1 MGIGYLQVLIR
12 QIKNYLPIK
21 SWPQDD
27 RPREKLFRNGE
38 HALTNSE
45 LLAIIL
51 RTGVKGRSALDL
63 ARSILGKFKTFRDIG
78 RADLCDWKKFKGIGH
93 AKIAQVKAA
102 IEIGRRLK
110 EEKIK
115 EKRTKIKSSRDA
127 AEILIPRM
135 RDLKKEVFKIL
146 LLNSQNRIIDI
157 IEAEEGTVNQ
167 AKPIIREIFQKA
179 LQLCASFIIC
189 VHNHPS
195 GNPKPSP
202 EDIEF
207 TQELSRAGE
216 ALLLK
221 CLDHIIIGNGSYFS
235 FSDKGLL

>member
-1 MGIGYLQVLIR
+1 MKK
-12 QIKNYLPIK
+12 IKNYLSIK
-21 SWPQDD
+21 HWPQDD

-38 HALTNSE
+38 HTLANSE

-63 ARSILGKFKTFRDIG
+63 ARSILQKFKTFRDIG
-78 RADLCDWKKFKGIGH
+78 RAEVCNWKEFKGLGH

-102 IEIGRRLK
+102 IEIGRRFK
-110 EEKIK
+110 EEKVK
-115 EKRTKIKSSRDA
+115 EKRTKIKSLQDV

-135 RDLKKEVFKIL
+135 QDLKKEVFKIL

-157 IEAEEGTVNQ
+157 IEVEEGTVHQ
-167 AKPIIREIFQKA
+167 VKPIIREIFQKA
-179 LQLCASFIIC
+179 LQQFATFIIC
-189 VHNHPS
+189 IHNHPS
-195 GNPKPSP
+195 GDPKPSP

-216 ALLLK
+216 VLLLE
-221 CLDHIIIGNGSYFS
+221 CLDHIIIGNERYFS
-235 FSDKGLL
+235 FSDEGLL

>member
-1 MGIGYLQVLIR
+1 M
-12 QIKNYLPIK
+12 KNYLPIK
-21 SWPQDD
+21 RWPQDD

-38 HALTNSE
+38 HTLANSE

-63 ARSILGKFKTFRDIG
+63 ARSVLQKFKTFRDIG
-78 RADLCDWKKFKGIGH
+78 RAEVCDWKEVKGLGY

-110 EEKIK
+110 EEKIR
-115 EKRTKIKSSRDA
+115 EKRTKIKSSQDV
-127 AEILIPRM
+127 AEILLPRM
-135 RDLKKEVFKIL
+135 QDLKKEVFKIL

-157 IEAEEGTVNQ
+157 IEAEEGTVHQ

-179 LQLCASFIIC
+179 LQQFAVFIIC
-189 VHNHPS
+189 IHNHPS
-195 GNPKPSP
+195 GNPRPSP

-216 ALLLK
+216 TLLLE
-221 CLDHIIIGNGSYFS
+221 CLDHIIIGNGRYFS
-235 FSDKGLL
+235 FSDEGLL